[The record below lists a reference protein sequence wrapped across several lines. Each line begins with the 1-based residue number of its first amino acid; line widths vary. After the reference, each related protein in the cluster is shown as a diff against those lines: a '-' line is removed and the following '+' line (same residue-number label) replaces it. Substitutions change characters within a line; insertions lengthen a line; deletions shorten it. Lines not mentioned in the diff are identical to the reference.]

1 MLAKLCLKSFKQG
14 FSSTWTN
21 NFQMY
26 KLGLE
31 NAEESD
37 IKLLTHSLDHRE
49 SKGIPKK
56 HIYFYF
62 IDYDKA
68 FNCMDHNKMWKILKE
83 IGVPDHLACLLRN
96 LYVGQEEAIVRI
108 RHGTTDYKIRKGVW
122 QGYMSPWLF
131 NIYAEYIIENVRLGN
146 SQARIRI
153 AGRNINSLGLA
164 NDTTLMA
171 QSEEEVK
178 SLFDEGERGEWKSWL
193 ETQHSKN

>member
-1 MLAKLCLKSFKQG
+1 
-14 FSSTWTN
+14 
-21 NFQMY
+21 MY

-96 LYVGQEEAIVRI
+96 LYVGQEEAVRTQ
-108 RHGTTDYKIRKGVW
+108 HGTTDWLKIGKGACLNCILSL
-122 QGYMSPWLF
+122 YLF
-131 NIYAEYIIENVRLGN
+131 NLHVEYVMWKARLDEA
-146 SQARIRI
+146 QAGIKI
-153 AGRNINSLGLA
+153 PGRNMQII
-164 NDTTLMA
+164 
-171 QSEEEVK
+171 
-178 SLFDEGERGEWKSWL
+178 
-193 ETQHSKN
+193 